1 MLTPDVI
8 TDTIFD
14 WIQSLDYEYMLLHS
28 IVSYGLF
35 YSKNMAWLNKKLGGL
50 PYSVWKI
57 GAILALIE
65 VTRIIPFI
73 DPTMEHY
80 TPALVQKCVSI
91 FHSYIVIQV
100 FVEDI
105 VKSVKKWFE
114 LFRRL
119 RGGG

>member
-1 MLTPDVI
+1 MLTPEVI

-35 YSKNMAWLNKKLGGL
+35 YSKNMSWLNKKMGGL

-65 VTRIIPFI
+65 VARIIPFI
-73 DPTMEHY
+73 DPNMEHY

-105 VKSVKKWFE
+105 VKLVKKWFE